1 LDIFSNGHHNAAASL
16 LDVWRVLFPGE
27 AGTVDCFERSFAE
40 QLERLK
46 SYRDLT
52 AFHANKSI
60 TYYISG
66 TRKLLEDTHRMRSF
80 FAEFERLNSQFLD
93 MDARMSEK
101 LEQALHALAARIE
114 VDVSEIRKR
123 MYWPEQK
130 PLESAQ
136 N

>member
-1 LDIFSNGHHNAAASL
+1 MS
-16 LDVWRVLFPGE
+16 
-27 AGTVDCFERSFAE
+27 
-40 QLERLK
+40 
-46 SYRDLT
+46 
-52 AFHANKSI
+52 
-60 TYYISG
+60 
-66 TRKLLEDTHRMRSF
+66 SF